1 MLNQRLGICRGTFGK
16 YLSAIRNL
24 KQDRSQV
31 IWTVSGCCGTFN
43 LAEATLK
50 LATVLPSQKTG
61 NMNLDLSFVF
71 KMIGRGTFFA
81 LTVTQGLLLASYP
94 AKYTE
99 NDYWY
104 GIALSLYSPSM
115 ILWLC
120 LVLPKPSRL
129 EANLSWSFGVWGLYI
144 FPGLIP
150 SIGIVFGGAGYLQSF
165 NTTVNA
171 THCDAPLRVSNETA
185 NLTLCDDLLR
195 AANDLCDLLRAPVLT
210 VNNDT
215 KTLGP
220 TLLKATLCVT
230 PLLLLLLLNTASD
243 ANETDENKHDVY
255 KLCVQLAV
263 DLLDAVEMIDIVL
276 DEKEH
281 NYGISQGFSIA
292 MIAVACIS
300 FLLSLWPMIETK
312 LHGKKKTISAISR
325 NAAEIVLVN
334 GPFLVIRLVIVFSYG
349 KDESIFVAKNVI
361 AIILSVLEIRDELA

>member
-1 MLNQRLGICRGTFGK
+1 
-16 YLSAIRNL
+16 
-24 KQDRSQV
+24 
-31 IWTVSGCCGTFN
+31 
-43 LAEATLK
+43 
-50 LATVLPSQKTG
+50 
-61 NMNLDLSFVF
+61 MNLDLSFVF
-71 KMIGRGTFFA
+71 KVIGRGTFFA

-104 GIALSLYSPSM
+104 GIALILYSPSM

-120 LVLPKPSRL
+120 LLPERSRL
-129 EANLSWSFGVWGLYI
+129 KANLSWSFGVWGLYI

-150 SIGIVFGGAGYLQSF
+150 SICIVFGGAGYLQSF

-171 THCDAPLRVSNETA
+171 THCDALLRVSNETA

-195 AANDLCDLLRAPVLT
+195 AADDLCDLLRVLVLT

-230 PLLLLLLLNTASD
+230 PILLLLLLNTASD
-243 ANETDENKHDVY
+243 ANEPDENKEDVY

-281 NYGISQGFSIA
+281 NYGISQGFGIA
-292 MIAVACIS
+292 MITVACIS
-300 FLLSLWPMIETK
+300 FLL
-312 LHGKKKTISAISR
+312 
-325 NAAEIVLVN
+325 
-334 GPFLVIRLVIVFSYG
+334 
-349 KDESIFVAKNVI
+349 
-361 AIILSVLEIRDELA
+361 

>member
-1 MLNQRLGICRGTFGK
+1 MVNRRLGICRGTFGK

-43 LAEATLK
+43 LAEATLI
-50 LATVLPSQKTG
+50 LPTVLPSQKTG

-104 GIALSLYSPSM
+104 GIALILYSPSM

-120 LVLPKPSRL
+120 LLPERSRL
-129 EANLSWSFGVWGLYI
+129 KANLSWSFCVWGLYI

-150 SIGIVFGGAGYLQSF
+150 SIGIVFGGAGYLQSY

-215 KTLGP
+215 KTLSS

-243 ANETDENKHDVY
+243 ANDTEENKDDVY

-281 NYGISQGFSIA
+281 NYGISQGFGIA
-292 MIAVACIS
+292 MITVACIS

-312 LHGKKKTISAISR
+312 LHDRKKTISAISR
-325 NAAEIVLVN
+325 NAAEIGLVN

-361 AIILSVLEIRDELA
+361 AIILSVLEIRELA

>member
-1 MLNQRLGICRGTFGK
+1 
-16 YLSAIRNL
+16 
-24 KQDRSQV
+24 
-31 IWTVSGCCGTFN
+31 
-43 LAEATLK
+43 
-50 LATVLPSQKTG
+50 
-61 NMNLDLSFVF
+61 MNLSSVF
-71 KMIGRGTFFA
+71 KLIGRGTFFA
-81 LTVTQGLLLASYP
+81 LTVIQGGILIASYP

-104 GIALSLYSPSM
+104 GITLSLYSPSM

-129 EANLSWSFGVWGLYI
+129 KANLSWSFGVWGLYI

-150 SIGIVFGGAGYLQSF
+150 SIGIVFRRAGYLKSF
-165 NTTVNA
+165 NTRVNA
-171 THCDAPLRVSNETA
+171 THCDALLRVSNETA

-195 AANDLCDLLRAPVLT
+195 AADDLCDLLRAPVLT

-263 DLLDAVEMIDIVL
+263 DRLDAVEMIDIVL

-281 NYGISQGFSIA
+281 NYGIYQGFGIA
-292 MIAVACIS
+292 MITVACIS

-312 LHGKKKTISAISR
+312 LHGRKSQQ
-325 NAAEIVLVN
+325 
-334 GPFLVIRLVIVFSYG
+334 
-349 KDESIFVAKNVI
+349 
-361 AIILSVLEIRDELA
+361 

>member
-1 MLNQRLGICRGTFGK
+1 MDCERVLGHFPSCWGDINTC
-16 YLSAIRNL
+16 
-24 KQDRSQV
+24 
-31 IWTVSGCCGTFN
+31 
-43 LAEATLK
+43 
-50 LATVLPSQKTG
+50 TVLPSQKTG
-61 NMNLDLSFVF
+61 DMNLDLSFVF
-71 KMIGRGTFFA
+71 KVIGRGTFFA

-104 GIALSLYSPSM
+104 GIALILYSPSM

-120 LVLPKPSRL
+120 LLPERSRL
-129 EANLSWSFGVWGLYI
+129 KANLSWSFGVWGLYI

-150 SIGIVFGGAGYLQSF
+150 SICIVFGGAGYLQSF

-171 THCDAPLRVSNETA
+171 THCDALLRVSNETA

-195 AANDLCDLLRAPVLT
+195 AANDLCDLLRTPVLT

-230 PLLLLLLLNTASD
+230 PILLLLLLNTASD
-243 ANETDENKHDVY
+243 ANEPDENKEDVY

-281 NYGISQGFSIA
+281 NYGISQGFGIA
-292 MIAVACIS
+292 MITVACIS
-300 FLLSLWPMIETK
+300 FLL
-312 LHGKKKTISAISR
+312 
-325 NAAEIVLVN
+325 
-334 GPFLVIRLVIVFSYG
+334 
-349 KDESIFVAKNVI
+349 
-361 AIILSVLEIRDELA
+361 